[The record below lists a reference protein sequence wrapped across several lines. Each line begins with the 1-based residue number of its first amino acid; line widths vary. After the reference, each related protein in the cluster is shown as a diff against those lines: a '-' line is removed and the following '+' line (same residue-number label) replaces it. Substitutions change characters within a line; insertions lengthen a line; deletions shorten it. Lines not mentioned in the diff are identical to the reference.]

1 MTKLSKLFRDIESFY
16 RNAVQAYS
24 ISKYSQQKGYVSP
37 DTDEET
43 DAPNTDDNTKYTDLI
58 TAAQQISDPSL
69 SSELL
74 LIAEMYK
81 KAIELGGGYS
91 SINRAISNII
101 NMYLEDEDDPEQSS
115 VEDLLNEVVKDL
127 RARAGGAAALNKPD
141 SPEAVAQ
148 LRKFK
153 DEFNNR
159 AVQEEIED
167 LGKYEDKAV
176 PTFDPTGG
184 MDREKAQKGAGRG
197 YYVKTVKSLKDW
209 VEHYRN
215 EEQRYGELSHHND
228 RLLKPKVTEILKVL
242 KELINKLVQFN
253 QLQKEL
259 SASPDPDKQ
268 AQLTQLQEEIRV
280 LREKRSQIRSSL
292 RRELLGLQKNDLEA
306 KLKNAPNARTKFR
319 LEQEIELKKLLAS
332 QDKNK
337 GTEVKLRKTLINSMS
352 NGNYPGEETIE
363 SFKKKIQEAATLKI
377 PIEQIRKEQAKN
389 IKEKF
394 EYDPNKGRQG
404 RIRVKTLEG
413 LIINLGQK
421 LATQKIVVK
430 QTVTDKLQ
438 AEEHNIFQTYLNKIA
453 EAKKLNSPEAVKA
466 ATKEL
471 HKAMNDYAE
480 DLPPVIAYKEAVK
493 VFYDLKKQISLVEKS
508 KLMESQGPIPMEIA
522 AIINN
527 MIKEGRDLI
536 ARFSRVNHFD
546 TIVAATGLIIDALE
560 QRINQ

>member
-1 MTKLSKLFRDIESFY
+1 MTKLSKLFRDIENFY
-16 RNAVQAYS
+16 RKAIQAYS

-37 DTDEET
+37 DTDDEV
-43 DAPNTDDNTKYTDLI
+43 DAPEDDTKYTDLI
-58 TAAQQISDPSL
+58 TAAQQVSDPSL

-101 NMYLEDEDDPEQSS
+101 NMYLEDEDDPEQAS

-141 SPEAVAQ
+141 SPEVVAQ

-167 LGKYEDKAV
+167 LSQFDDKAV

-184 MDREKAQKGAGRG
+184 MGREEAQKGAGRG

-242 KELINKLVQFN
+242 RQLIDKLIQFN
-253 QLQKEL
+253 QLQQEL
-259 SASPDPDKQ
+259 SASPDPEKQ
-268 AQLTQLQEEIRV
+268 NQLTQLQEEIKA

-292 RRELLGLQKNDLEA
+292 RRELLTLQKNDLEG
-306 KLKNAPNARTKFR
+306 KLKNAPDNRTRF
-319 LEQEIELKKLLAS
+319 LLQQEIELKKLLSS

-337 GTEVKLRKTLINSMS
+337 GPEIRLRKTLINSMN
-352 NGNYPGEETIE
+352 NGNYPGEETIRN
-363 SFKKKIQEAATLKI
+363 FLNKIQEAASLKE
-377 PIEQIRKEQAKN
+377 PIEKVRKQQADTIRQKK
-389 IKEKF
+389 KT
-394 EYDPNKGRQG
+394 
-404 RIRVKTLEG
+404 KTLEG
-413 LIINLGQK
+413 LIIDLGQK

-430 QTVTDKLQ
+430 QTVTDKLR
-438 AEEHNIFQTYLNKIA
+438 AEEHNIFQPYLNKIV
-453 EAKKLNSPEAVKA
+453 EAKKLNSPEAIKVGA
-466 ATKEL
+466 KEL
-471 HKAMNDYAE
+471 QKAMNDYAE
-480 DLPPVIAYKEAVK
+480 DQPPVIGYKEAVK
-493 VFYDLKKQISLVEKS
+493 VFYDLKRQASLIEKS
-508 KLMESQGPIPMEIA
+508 KIMESQDPVPIEIA
-522 AIINN
+522 AVINN

-536 ARFSRVNHFD
+536 ARFSRVKHFD